1 MTPPPVDAPIAITTT
16 AAFDVGRESA
26 AAGTGG
32 VLGVAGELRFAGP
45 VAAELQ
51 ARVGGYGDAHVGV
64 DALAGLRVW
73 ILPSVQPVSFSA
85 YALGGA
91 ALTPTPA
98 PMAWLGLDL
107 GLASD
112 RPLSARIGFG
122 AQLIGGAF
130 EVEGGSPVAADLH
143 AGLTWRPTRRT
154 AAVAAPE
161 PAAAPVAPVAPA
173 PVAVEVAEARV
184 VWVPHPVCAWVPIT
198 ELAGEF
204 PELSED
210 VSLWV
215 TEPGFVP
222 ASLDRGHAASTPLVP
237 APVQGGVVVMGT
249 PGDRVR
255 IGATTLPIT
264 DTQAV
269 VITAPA
275 GPFEAVVE
283 GGGRTTLVE
292 GAVADGYV
300 LWLRAAAPSPTTVRF
315 GPNSAR
321 VDATSLATIRT
332 LAAARGGY
340 GFDLRGGYS
349 SEGDRVVNEALANAR
364 AQAVR
369 DALVAAGV
377 PSTAVSVLPPAAP
390 TGEANED
397 DRIATIVP
405 RSQAQ

>member
-1 MTPPPVDAPIAITTT
+1 
-16 AAFDVGRESA
+16 
-26 AAGTGG
+26 
-32 VLGVAGELRFAGP
+32 
-45 VAAELQ
+45 
-51 ARVGGYGDAHVGV
+51 
-64 DALAGLRVW
+64 
-73 ILPSVQPVSFSA
+73 
-85 YALGGA
+85 
-91 ALTPTPA
+91 
-98 PMAWLGLDL
+98 
-107 GLASD
+107 
-112 RPLSARIGFG
+112 
-122 AQLIGGAF
+122 
-130 EVEGGSPVAADLH
+130 
-143 AGLTWRPTRRT
+143 
-154 AAVAAPE
+154 
-161 PAAAPVAPVAPA
+161 
-173 PVAVEVAEARV
+173 
-184 VWVPHPVCAWVPIT
+184 
-198 ELAGEF
+198 
-204 PELSED
+204 
-210 VSLWV
+210 
-215 TEPGFVP
+215 
-222 ASLDRGHAASTPLVP
+222 
-237 APVQGGVVVMGT
+237 MGT